1 MNLTGSA
8 RILQIHPTRRCNL
21 RCLHCYSDSS
31 PDARDELSAEVA
43 TRVVEEAAVLG
54 YTVASV
60 SGGEPFLYRPLP
72 ELLRAAKA
80 VGMSTQLVSNGLAI
94 NEPRL
99 DAVRDVLDLLAVSID
114 GTADDHD
121 RMRALPGA
129 FLRLSD
135 RLALVRDR
143 GVPLGLLFTLTM
155 WNAHQIEWAVD
166 YAIANG
172 ARLLQVHPLEASGR
186 AVALAGDVPDEFEA
200 AAALLECLRLQKS
213 AGDRLTIQVDIATSS
228 RLGQVAA
235 CPNAGRPQRI
245 SDIVSPLVVE
255 PDGICVPLEYGFIR
269 DYALGDVR
277 AASLCGLAEEWM
289 RRRRPSFMS
298 SMEAMGKRLAAGDE
312 RIIVNGYAMMREVLS
327 GARV

>member
-1 MNLTGSA
+1 
-8 RILQIHPTRRCNL
+8 
-21 RCLHCYSDSS
+21 
-31 PDARDELSAEVA
+31 
-43 TRVVEEAAVLG
+43 
-54 YTVASV
+54 
-60 SGGEPFLYRPLP
+60 
-72 ELLRAAKA
+72 
-80 VGMSTQLVSNGLAI
+80 
-94 NEPRL
+94 
-99 DAVRDVLDLLAVSID
+99 
-114 GTADDHD
+114 
-121 RMRALPGA
+121 MRALPGA
-129 FLRLSD
+129 FRRLSD

-200 AAALLECLRLQKS
+200 AAAL
-213 AGDRLTIQVDIATSS
+213 QVDIATSS

-277 AASLCGLAEEWM
+277 AASLCGLAEQWM
-289 RRRRPSFMS
+289 RLRRPSFMS
-298 SMEAMGKRLAAGDE
+298 GMEAMGKRLAAGDE
-312 RIIVNGYAMMREVLS
+312 RIIVNSYAMVREVLS
-327 GARV
+327 GARLNPGRQIRLEFIAASPHIGIKRLP